1 MIKPRSYSSKY
12 LMIGCVETHVL
23 FDTGTTHSVVSPGMV
38 GKGLFQMGTKDCLV
52 IVNEAGE
59 QVMDSLGLERDIL
72 VLITVRVM
80 PADLIVIRLENHE
93 VIGMD
98 WLGKNRATLDCH
110 WSWVQFESGCGPPI
124 RFQSICPT
132 SGCLVIS
139 AIQVERMLE
148 KGCETY
154 WPQSPLRRLKG
165 LVTRRDSAG

>member
-1 MIKPRSYSSKY
+1 MKPKSYSSRY
-12 LMIGCVETHVL
+12 LMI
-23 FDTGTTHSVVSPGMV
+23 
-38 GKGLFQMGTKDCLV
+38 GKGLFQMGTGDCLV
-52 IVNEAGE
+52 I
-59 QVMDSLGLERDIL
+59 
-72 VLITVRVM
+72 VRVM
-80 PADLIVIRLENHE
+80 PADLIVVRLENHE

-110 WSWVQFESGCGPPI
+110 WSWVQIESGCGPPI

-148 KGCETY
+148 NGCEAY

-165 LVTRRDSAG
+165 LVTRTGFCWSVSSRTCFGRYREFPLIGLIRT